1 MLTIRG
7 RNQVEQASGVM
18 PILLNT
24 KPTRA
29 FSETSRISI
38 AQVMVAPMPTAAP
51 WMAAI
56 TGFLQS

>member
-1 MLTIRG
+1 MPTMRG
-7 RNQVEQASGVM
+7 KNQLEQASGVI

-24 KPTRA
+24 KPMRA
-29 FSETSRISI
+29 CSEARRISI

-51 WMAAI
+51 LMAAI